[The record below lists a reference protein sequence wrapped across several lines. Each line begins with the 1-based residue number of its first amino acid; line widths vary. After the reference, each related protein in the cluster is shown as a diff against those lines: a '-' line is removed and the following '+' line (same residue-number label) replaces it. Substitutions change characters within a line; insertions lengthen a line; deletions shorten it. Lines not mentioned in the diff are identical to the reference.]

1 LDKTDGLLLEFQR
14 VSRPNYSC
22 HAPPPIPILHN
33 QPWGTFFRGKVT
45 SVTTLTSYGGFV
57 PIFIASR
64 RIKKLQWRKEG
75 RSANGRG
82 DEAEGDARQHVIVEA
97 LFRAANRHAPESATK
112 GKRFL
117 IVGERPNDCG
127 AVAALLH
134 GGVWWRADSQVIL
147 LWDADEIGPAKF
159 IHSI

>member
-1 LDKTDGLLLEFQR
+1 TTSVPEALSNSYLIG
-14 VSRPNYSC
+14 S
-22 HAPPPIPILHN
+22 PPS
-33 QPWGTFFRGKVT
+33 GT
-45 SVTTLTSYGGFV
+45 SVTTLTSSGGFV

-64 RIKKLQWRKEG
+64 RIKKLQWRKGG

-127 AVAALLH
+127 AVAVFGEFLAP
-134 GGVWWRADSQVIL
+134 GVEQAATESETLIL
-147 LWDADEIGPAKF
+147 RQEIDFENFAG
-159 IHSI
+159 IRHQGN